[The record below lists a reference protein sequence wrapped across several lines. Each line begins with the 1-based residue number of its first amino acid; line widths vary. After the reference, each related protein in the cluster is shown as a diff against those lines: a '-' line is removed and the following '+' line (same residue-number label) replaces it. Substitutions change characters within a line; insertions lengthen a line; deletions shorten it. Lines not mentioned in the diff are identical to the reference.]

1 MAVNLVINNSH
12 KIIFFSLTS
21 QEVYFKYKTMQR
33 LKAIMNVL
41 IMLRFINLLNC
52 SVATNQGV
60 L

>member
-1 MAVNLVINNSH
+1 MGCKLGYKQFTQNN
-12 KIIFFSLTS
+12 FFSLTS